1 MPLNPIAY
9 IEKVAKS
16 FLRYQLTAYPFSDP
30 HLFAQMRGLLSLDHT
45 RAGAPV
51 GQMVNEG
58 LIHPHLAER
67 SAKAGQVN
75 ETRMCWMS
83 LRSFLVILSMPLI
96 GCIDEVMHPVQ
107 PVDVLEPRFAAKA
120 DSTLTDRQILTR
132 LYEATDGPNW
142 SNDDNWL
149 TDAPLGN
156 WYGVTTSTGDRVVRL
171 ELWAN
176 DLTGPIPP
184 ELSNLANL
192 ERLSLSGNDLTGPI
206 PPELGKLANLEWL
219 YLQYNAL
226 TGPIPPELGKLAN
239 LEQLYLQNNAL
250 TGPIPPE
257 LGDLAKLSD
266 LRLRRNDLTGPIPPE
281 LGNLANLEWLYLQ
294 NNALTGPIPPELG
307 KLAKLSVLWLRRND
321 LTGPIPPELGNLA
334 NLIDLFLSGNA
345 LTGPIPP
352 ELAKLANL
360 EWLYLHDNALTG
372 PIPPE
377 LGKLANLKHLHL
389 GGTALTGPIPPELGK
404 LANLEQLYLQNN
416 ALTGPIPPELGDLAK
431 LSVLWLRRND
441 LTGPIPPELGNLA
454 NLIDLFLSGNA
465 LTGPVPATLLNLT
478 VLEVL
483 DLSDTGLCFPGTTAF
498 WHWREQLDYG
508 GGSYCNDADLVVLEG
523 LYEATGGS
531 EWNRAD
537 GWLGEGPALA
547 GWHGI
552 TADSLGRVVALRLP
566 ANELDGRLPYRF
578 ELSTLRVLDVADNDG
593 LQGPLPLSLTRVSLD
608 TLRFRGT
615 RLCSYPESQGW
626 LESIPVMDG
635 TGETCPPRAPSD
647 RDFLRALYDATD
659 GPNWSNSDNW
669 LTDAPLEEWYG
680 VKVGEGER
688 VVGLG
693 LRGNDLNG
701 ELPPE
706 LGNLTRLTSLD
717 LSINDLTG
725 EIPPELGKLTALESL
740 ELFYNDLTGSI
751 PRELGN
757 LVSLRILELNT
768 NDLTGPIPPELGK
781 LVALE
786 SMELYQNSLTG
797 PIPPE
802 LGSLAA
808 LEELRL
814 FDNALTG
821 RIPPEFGQMTELRV
835 LDFLNNGLNGPI
847 PPELGKL
854 TELEYLTLGQNNHL
868 TGPIPPEFGNLTAL
882 KHLSVNRNLLTGG
895 IPPELGNLSA
905 LEWLGLSGNDLT
917 GGIPPELGNL
927 TALEWLSLGSND
939 LSGPVPATLLKLTA
953 LRNLFLGDTDLCLP
967 GTEEFLRW
975 ARATDYVSVD
985 AYCSDS
991 DRLVLEALYDATH
1004 GGTWNRSDGWLV
1016 EGPVLAA
1023 WEGVAADSL
1032 GRVVGLALSANNL
1045 AGRLAGSWGTLAE
1058 LKALDISNNPLLQGP
1073 LPLSLTRISLDTLR
1087 FHGTGLCSH
1096 KESREWLESIPVA
1109 EGTGETCVPFSDRE
1123 TLVALYEATGGAN
1136 WQRSDNWLTDAPLGD
1151 WYGVTMNEEGQVV
1164 GLDLSRNALS
1174 GEIPPELGKL
1184 ARLRSLRLGGNG
1196 LTGEIPPELGDLGSL
1211 TDLALYNNELS
1222 GEIPSELG
1230 KLAALTTL
1238 ALGDNELAGEIPSE
1252 LGNLA
1257 ALTDLALYDNDLS
1270 GEIPSELG
1278 RLAALTE
1285 LWLYSNDLSGRIPAE
1300 LGDLSAL
1307 TKLVLHTNDLSGVIP
1322 RELGNLAAVEVL
1334 SVAWNALTGPIP
1346 PGLGNLANLESLS
1359 LDGNALTGEIP
1370 SELGRL
1376 TALRDLSVSGNAL
1389 TGEIPSELG
1398 MLASLRE
1405 LWLFDNSLTGEIPP
1419 ELGKLANL
1427 GRLYLNENGL
1437 SGALPTAL
1445 TAVRG
1450 LHEFDASNTALCAP
1464 ASPEFH
1470 QWAIGIQQ
1478 YRVRQCPAEAAYL
1491 VQSVQSREFAV
1502 PLVARR
1508 QAMLRVFPTAP
1519 AGASVPVPPVRASF
1533 YRSGGAVAVYTV
1545 DIEGKPGPLPVE
1557 IYEGDL
1563 AASANV
1569 RIPGDVV
1576 RPGLEMVVEI
1586 DPEGT
1591 LDPALGVSRRLPAEG
1606 RTALDVHELPTME
1619 LTIVPFL
1626 WTEDP
1631 DSSVLATANGM
1642 VSDPV
1647 GHDVMRLPRA
1657 LLPVH
1662 DWSVVAHEPVWT
1674 DIRPDFRNSGAILN
1688 LTAAIRTMEGGRGH
1702 WMGTLGHW
1710 MGTLRSA
1717 GGRAQRF
1724 GWISVS
1730 GLETRVVAHE
1740 LGHNLSL
1747 AHAPCGNPSSVD
1759 RAFPY
1764 PVGRSGVWGYDF
1776 SNSKLVYPDRPD
1788 VMSYCPDGAWISDY
1802 HYANALR
1809 YRLRAE
1815 TLPAAPARVLLLWG
1829 GIDSTGAT
1837 YLEPAFVVDATP
1849 TLPEAGGPWAL
1860 EGLDASGQILFE
1872 LSFAMP
1878 PIADAGVNAGGFA
1891 YALPV
1896 GSGWEDLASITLSGP
1911 GGAATIDGSTDRPM
1925 SIWRDADGTV
1935 RAILQDDPVQADA
1948 AFSQWADRN
1957 DLIAVTSR
1965 GIPDWPRR

>member
-1 MPLNPIAY
+1 
-9 IEKVAKS
+9 
-16 FLRYQLTAYPFSDP
+16 
-30 HLFAQMRGLLSLDHT
+30 
-45 RAGAPV
+45 
-51 GQMVNEG
+51 
-58 LIHPHLAER
+58 
-67 SAKAGQVN
+67 
-75 ETRMCWMS
+75 MS
-83 LRSFLVILSMPLI
+83 LRSSLVILSMPLI

-156 WYGVTTSTGDRVVRL
+156 WYGVTVSTGDHVVRL
-171 ELWAN
+171 DLNAN

-184 ELSNLANL
+184 ELGNLAKL
-192 ERLSLSGNDLTGPI
+192 WDLSLYTNALTGPI
-206 PPELGKLANLEWL
+206 PPALGNLANLEWL
-219 YLQYNAL
+219 YLSHND
-226 TGPIPPELGKLAN
+226 
-239 LEQLYLQNNAL
+239 L

-257 LGDLAKLSD
+257 LGDLAKLE
-266 LRLRRNDLTGPIPPE
+266 RLSLHDNDLTGAIPPE
-281 LGNLANLEWLYLQ
+281 LGNLANLGGLS
-294 NNALTGPIPPELG
+294 LG
-307 KLAKLSVLWLRRND
+307 GND
-321 LTGPIPPELGNLA
+321 LTGQIPPELGNLTTLRDLSLGA
-334 NLIDLFLSGNA
+334 NKLIG
-345 LTGPIPP
+345 
-352 ELAKLANL
+352 E
-360 EWLYLHDNALTG
+360 
-372 PIPPE
+372 
-377 LGKLANLKHLHL
+377 
-389 GGTALTGPIPPELGK
+389 
-404 LANLEQLYLQNN
+404 
-416 ALTGPIPPELGDLAK
+416 
-431 LSVLWLRRND
+431 
-441 LTGPIPPELGNLA
+441 IPPELGNLTA
-454 NLIDLFLSGNA
+454 LEWLLLGGNELTGQIPPGLGNLSALGSLRLDGNSLTGQIPPELGNLVALDLLTLSSND

-478 VLEVL
+478 VLEIL
-483 DLSDTGLCFPGTTAF
+483 DLGNTGLCLPGTTAF
-498 WHWREQLDYG
+498 WRWREQLYYG
-508 GGSYCNDADLVVLEG
+508 GASYCNDADLIVLEG

-537 GWLGEGPALA
+537 GWLEEGPALA

-552 TADSLGRVVALRLP
+552 TADSLGRAVALRLP
-566 ANELDGRLPYRF
+566 ANELVGRLPYRF

-593 LQGPLPLSLTRVSLD
+593 LLGPLPLSLTRVSLD

-615 RLCSYPESQGW
+615 RLCSYPESRGW
-626 LESIPVMDG
+626 LESIPVVDG
-635 TGETCPPRAPSD
+635 TGETCPPRAPSG

-659 GPNWSNSDNW
+659 GPNWSNDDNW

-680 VKVGEGER
+680 VTVGEDET
-688 VVGLG
+688 VVGLV

-701 ELPPE
+701 ELPPD
-706 LGNLTRLTSLD
+706 LGNLTSLTSLD

-725 EIPPELGKLTALESL
+725 EIPPELGKLSELESL
-740 ELFYNDLTGSI
+740 ALYYNDLTGEI

-757 LVSLRILELNT
+757 LVSLRRLGLDT

-786 SMELYQNSLTG
+786 NMSLFQNDLTGPIPPALGSLAALERLRLSDNALTG

-802 LGSLAA
+802 LG
-808 LEELRL
+808 
-814 FDNALTG
+814 
-821 RIPPEFGQMTELRV
+821 QMTKLRV
-835 LDFLNNGLNGPI
+835 LDFLNNGLSGPI

-854 TELEYLTLGQNNHL
+854 TELESLVLGQNNHL

-882 KHLSVNRNLLTGG
+882 EHLSLDRNSLTGG
-895 IPPELGNLSA
+895 IPPELGNLAA
-905 LEWLGLSGNDLT
+905 LESLYLAGNDLT

-927 TALEWLSLGSND
+927 IALESLYLGSND
-939 LSGPVPATLLKLTA
+939 LSGPVPATLLNLTVLEILS
-953 LRNLFLGDTDLCLP
+953 LRDTDLCTP

-975 ARATDYVSVD
+975 QEQMRIFRAE
-985 AYCSDS
+985 AYCNDS
-991 DRLVLEALYDATH
+991 DRSALEALYDAAH
-1004 GGTWNRSDGWLV
+1004 GADWNLSDGWLG
-1016 EGPVLAA
+1016 EGPVLEA
-1023 WEGVAADSL
+1023 WQGVAADSL
-1032 GRVVGLALSANNL
+1032 GRVVGLAMPANNL
-1045 AGRLAGSWGTLAE
+1045 AGRISGSLGALAE

-1087 FHGTGLCSH
+1087 FRGTGLCSH
-1096 KESREWLESIPVA
+1096 AEAREWFESITVT
-1109 EGTGETCVPFSDRE
+1109 EGTGETCPLLSDRE
-1123 TLVALYEATGGAN
+1123 ALVALYEATGGSN
-1136 WQRSDNWLTDAPLGD
+1136 WRRNDNWITDAPLGD
-1151 WYGVTMNEEGQVV
+1151 WFGVTVSSEGHVD
-1164 GLDLSRNALS
+1164 GLNLSYNALS
-1174 GEIPPELGKL
+1174 GEIPPEL
-1184 ARLRSLRLGGNG
+1184 ASLTALTGLDLSRNG
-1196 LTGEIPPELGDLGSL
+1196 LTGPIPPELGKLADLRSLVLGSNRL
-1211 TDLALYNNELS
+1211 TGKIPPQLGDLSALTYLSLGGNEVT

-1230 KLAALTTL
+1230 K
-1238 ALGDNELAGEIPSE
+1238 
-1252 LGNLA
+1252 
-1257 ALTDLALYDNDLS
+1257 
-1270 GEIPSELG
+1270 
-1278 RLAALTE
+1278 LAALTE

-1300 LGDLSAL
+1300 LGNLSAL
-1307 TKLVLHTNDLSGVIP
+1307 TKLVLHSNDLSGAIP
-1322 RELGNLAAVEVL
+1322 RELGNLAAVRLL
-1334 SVAWNALTGPIP
+1334 SVPRNALTGEIP
-1346 PGLGNLANLESLS
+1346 SELGNLANLERLS
-1359 LDGNALTGEIP
+1359 LHGNALTGEIP

-1398 MLASLRE
+1398 KLTALRD
-1405 LWLFDNSLTGEIPP
+1405 LLLFDNSLTGEIPP

-1427 GRLYLNENGL
+1427 SRLYLNENGLTGPVPPEMGSLASLWVLSLSDNNGL

-1445 TAVRG
+1445 TAVRR
-1450 LHEFDASNTALCAP
+1450 LREFGASNTALCAP

-1478 YRVRQCPAEAAYL
+1478 YRVRQCPAGAAYL

-1502 PLVARR
+1502 PLVAGR

-1519 AGASVPVPPVRASF
+1519 AGASVPVPPVRSSF
-1533 YRSGGAVAVYTV
+1533 YRSGGAAAVYTV

-1591 LDPALGVSRRLPAEG
+1591 LDPTLGVSRRIPAEG
-1606 RTALDVHELPTME
+1606 RTALDVHELPTMG

-1631 DSSVLATANGM
+1631 DSSVLATANGIAT
-1642 VSDPV
+1642 DPV
-1647 GHDVMRLPRA
+1647 GHEVMRLPRA

-1674 DIRPDFRNSGAILN
+1674 DVRPSVGNSTAILN
-1688 LTAAIRTMEGGRGH
+1688 LTGAIRTMEGGRGY
-1702 WMGTLGHW
+1702 WMGTLVVN
-1710 MGTLRSA
+1710 
-1717 GGRAQRF
+1717 GGRAYRP
-1724 GWISVS
+1724 GWTSVS
-1730 GLETRVVAHE
+1730 GLETGVVAHE

-1747 AHAPCGNPSSVD
+1747 AHAPCGNPDFVD
-1759 RAFPY
+1759 TTFPY
-1764 PVGRSGVWGYDF
+1764 PVGRSGVWGYHF
-1776 SNSKLVYPDRPD
+1776 ANSKLVHPDRPD

-1815 TLPAAPARVLLLWG
+1815 TLPAATARALLLWG
-1829 GIDSTGAT
+1829 GIDSTGTT
-1837 YLEPAFVVDATP
+1837 YLEPAFVVDAAP

-1860 EGLDASGQILFE
+1860 EGFGASGQILFS

-1878 PIADAGVNAGGFA
+1878 PIADAGAGAGGFA

-1896 GSGWEDLASITLSGP
+1896 RSGWEDLASITLSGP

-1925 SIWRDADGTV
+1925 SLWRDADGTV
-1935 RAILQDDPVQADA
+1935 RAILQGDPVQADA
-1948 AFSQWADRN
+1948 ALSQWADRN
-1957 DLIAVTSR
+1957 ELIAVTSR